1 MQLLRTHPMLVT
13 TFIRTRTHAHTY
25 THTHTQWIAT
35 SATAHVLLQSGGE
48 SRALQTEW
56 INKKQPRQT
65 PADSENLHVYTR
77 TLKHGLLHLGC

>member
-1 MQLLRTHPMLVT
+1 MHNATFAHASNAGDHLHSYTH
-13 TFIRTRTHAHTY
+13 THI
-25 THTHTQWIAT
+25 HTHTQWIAT

-56 INKKQPRQT
+56 INKKQPRHT